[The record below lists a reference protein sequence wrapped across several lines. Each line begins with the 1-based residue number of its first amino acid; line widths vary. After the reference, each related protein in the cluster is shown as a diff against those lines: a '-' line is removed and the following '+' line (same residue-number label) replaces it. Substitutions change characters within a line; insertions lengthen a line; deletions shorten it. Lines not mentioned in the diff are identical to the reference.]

1 MSVKTKMIFDKK
13 FYLSLEKD
21 VKDILPFSTFL
32 EIDKGKIDSENLI
45 YIIEKLSN
53 INFLEGVTNLEKT
66 LSLIQKLDLDP
77 DKIGS
82 ILKNSNFIQNPEFF

>member
-32 EIDKGKIDSENLI
+32 EIDKGKIDSEKLI
-45 YIIEKLSN
+45 GIIEKLSI

>member
-1 MSVKTKMIFDKK
+1 LSIKTKMIFDKK

-21 VKDILPFSTFL
+21 VKDILSFSTFL
-32 EIDKGKIDSENLI
+32 EIDKGKIDSEKLI
-45 YIIEKLSN
+45 DIIEKLSD

-77 DKIGS
+77 DKIGT
-82 ILKNSNFIQNPEFF
+82 ILKDSNFIQNPEYF